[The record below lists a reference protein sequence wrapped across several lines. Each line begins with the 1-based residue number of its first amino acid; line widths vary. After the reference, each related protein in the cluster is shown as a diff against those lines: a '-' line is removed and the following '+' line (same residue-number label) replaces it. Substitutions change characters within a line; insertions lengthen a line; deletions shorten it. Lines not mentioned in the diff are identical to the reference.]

1 MSMIEAFTKMPRVCK
16 AEKHRDR
23 KWLYTEPEWDHPVP
37 PECWSFI
44 VIGHSYLR
52 VEDSWQHR
60 LEAYETT
67 DGDIE
72 ILMIGTRSECVE
84 ALCRI
89 AENLQ
94 KDGFDIETENL
105 NIAQTVGNE
114 DDETVIIGEG

>member
-1 MSMIEAFTKMPRVCK
+1 MSMIEAFTKMPRVRK

-44 VIGHSYLR
+44 VIGHSYLK
-52 VEDSWQHR
+52 VEDSWQYR

-105 NIAQTVGNE
+105 NIAQTVGNAE
-114 DDETVIIGEG
+114 DETVIIERG